1 MVFIELPSSRCVG
14 DAAQR
19 IGSRLNRAEAYPRY
33 NSCCMK
39 VLLVSPDPKVREM
52 MALATRSVQ
61 RGMREEPFESL
72 EAGDGV
78 RGISMAWRHQ
88 PDVVVVDEIASRA
101 GAFALA
107 RDLKGADP
115 PFSGAVFI
123 LLDRSQDAW
132 LARWSGADAWF
143 VKPVNPFELADTV
156 AEFAANRKE
165 AV

>member
-1 MVFIELPSSRCVG
+1 
-14 DAAQR
+14 
-19 IGSRLNRAEAYPRY
+19 
-33 NSCCMK
+33 MK
-39 VLLVSPDPKVREM
+39 VLLVSADPKVREV
-52 MALATRSVQ
+52 MALTTRSLR
-61 RGMREEPFESL
+61 RGLPDEPFEAL
-72 EAGDGV
+72 EAGDGL
-78 RGISMAWRHQ
+78 RGIAMAWRDL
-88 PDVVVVDEIASRA
+88 PDVVVADEITSRA

-115 PFSGAVFI
+115 PFPGAVFI

-132 LARWSGADAWF
+132 LAKWSGADAWF